1 MESGN
6 LILANGRDLM
16 FIAKEIGK
24 TERGSTYIIGQ
35 DTPSSFHIS
44 VTYAGNTIYEH
55 FENPSNIEF
64 LKENILLLENQII
77 SMYTPI
83 DLIG

>member
-1 MESGN
+1 
-6 LILANGRDLM
+6 M

-44 VTYAGNTIYEH
+44 VSYGNNVIYD
-55 FENPSNIEF
+55 FIENPPSIEF
-64 LKENILLLENQII
+64 LKENVKTLEDQLI
-77 SMYTPI
+77 SMYTPVDI
-83 DLIG
+83 TV

>member
-1 MESGN
+1 VGSGN
-6 LILANGRDLM
+6 LILANGRGLM

-24 TERGSTYIIGQ
+24 TEKGSTYVIGQ

-55 FENPSNIEF
+55 FENPPNIEF
-64 LKENILLLENQII
+64 LKEMVINLDNELHNNQYEPEIK
-77 SMYTPI
+77 
-83 DLIG
+83 

>member
-1 MESGN
+1 
-6 LILANGRDLM
+6 M

-24 TERGSTYIIGQ
+24 TEKGSTYVIGQ

-55 FENPSNIEF
+55 FENPPNIEF
-64 LKENILLLENQII
+64 LKENVKTLEEQII
-77 SMYTPI
+77 SMTPQY
-83 DLIG
+83 DPEMK

>member
-1 MESGN
+1 M
-6 LILANGRDLM
+6 ILANGRGLM

-24 TERGSTYIIGQ
+24 TEKGSTYVIGQ

-55 FENPSNIEF
+55 FENPPNIEF
-64 LKENILLLENQII
+64 LKENILLLENQVI
-77 SMYTPI
+77 SMHTPI
-83 DLIG
+83 DVIA